1 MKSYLTGRRGNFFI
15 HETKIESQGIVSMDR
30 LCFAVRSLQKPRFIP
45 VL

>member
-15 HETKIESQGIVSMDR
+15 HEEENRIAGNSFHGPPLLWQP
-30 LCFAVRSLQKPRFIP
+30 LQKPRFIP